1 MSVRLKVL
9 ALIGLTALV
18 SLLGYAL
25 LLGNMLKAKDAY
37 VQETRQAIRS
47 RVGTEAEAINTYMAV
62 MQEKARDI
70 ATTGETLHAVHAA
83 TGADVEPQVR
93 AFLTATMGKY
103 PDAIGCGVWYEP
115 GTFFAD
121 RDYYGPYAYWDKGS
135 VVFTMEYNTR
145 EYDYPNQDWYTQAIP
160 KGWDRARKRDRD
172 VYWSAP
178 YFDSAGTMA
187 LMVTVAGV
195 MYDDGGRIIGMSTFD
210 LSMEDLRRVV
220 GAISITPSSLA
231 FAVETQSGLVAAY
244 PADDALLLKPASA
257 LPFGAALARNAAQA
271 RPGHPVEFETEV
283 NGVPYL
289 VFYSVTPT
297 GMGLGIAVHQG
308 ELFAGAE
315 ALARANTWTASGAMA
330 ALVILVTIIALA
342 LNSAVIRPVRTLA
355 DYSRQ
360 VAHGDLD
367 AAVRGTHASEFGVL
381 REAMESMVASLKDKM
396 REAGQ
401 QTEAARQAAGTAEAA
416 TAQAEEATR
425 KAEAAR
431 TEGMRHAAAQLR
443 DVTQVLASASGEL
456 QGHIE
461 RSSLGAGEQAL
472 RVDETATAMEEMSA
486 SVLEIARNAE
496 DTATLAERSRGAAGD
511 GASQFGKVRDDF
523 AAINEGFQ
531 GVYRAV
537 DDLSAKADGIG
548 AIAQTI
554 EDIADQ
560 TNLLALNAAIEAARA
575 GDAGR
580 GFAVVADEVRKLA
593 EKTMTATKEV
603 GQSIS
608 AIQQAVRG
616 TLAGMDGT
624 RAVLDSSRQGVQA
637 AGQLLERIVELARQ
651 SSDQVRAIAT
661 AAEEQSS
668 ATEEIN
674 RSIGEVSR
682 ISTETARAMDGALRA
697 VSETGQQVDVL
708 RGLIAE
714 LER

>member
-1 MSVRLKVL
+1 MSVRIKVL

-25 LLGNMLKAKDAY
+25 MLGNIREAGDAY
-37 VQETRQAIRS
+37 VGETHNAIRN
-47 RVGTEAEAINTYMAV
+47 RVATEAEAINTYMAV
-62 MQEKARDI
+62 MQEKTRDI
-70 ATTGETLHAVHAA
+70 ATAGESLYAIHQAA
-83 TGADVEPQVR
+83 DADMEPRVR
-93 AFLTATMGKY
+93 DFLTTSIRRY
-103 PDAIGCGVWYEP
+103 PEAIGCGVWYEP
-115 GTFFAD
+115 HTFFAD
-121 RDYYGPYAYWDKGS
+121 REYYGAYAYWDNGS
-135 VVFTMEYNTR
+135 VIFTMEYNTP
-145 EYDYPNQDWYTQAIP
+145 EYDYPGQDWYTQAVP
-160 KGWDRARKRDRD
+160 KDWNRTRARDRE
-172 VYWSAP
+172 VYWSSP
-178 YFDSAGTMA
+178 FFDSAGTKA

-195 MYDDGGRIIGMSTFD
+195 MYDETGRIIGISTLD
-210 LSMEDLRRVV
+210 LSMETLREIV

-231 FAVETQSGLVAAY
+231 FAVETQSGLVTAY
-244 PADDALLLKPASA
+244 PADNDMVLKPVAE
-257 LPFGAALARNAAQA
+257 LPFGADLARKAAQA
-271 RPGHPVEFETEV
+271 QPDRPVEFETV
-283 NGVPYL
+283 VQGVPYL

-297 GMGLGIAVHQG
+297 GMGLGIAVHKH

-315 ALARANTWTASGAMA
+315 ALARASTRTAIGAVA
-330 ALVILVTIIALA
+330 ALLVLIAVIALA

-360 VAHGDLD
+360 VAEGNLD
-367 AAVRGTHASEFGVL
+367 AAIAGKHSSEFGVL
-381 REAMESMVASLKDKM
+381 RTAMESMVASLKDKM

-401 QTEAARQAAGTAEAA
+401 QAEAA
-416 TAQAEEATR
+416 HRSAEAAETAKAVAEEATR
-425 KAEAAR
+425 KAENAR

-443 DVTQVLASASGEL
+443 DVAQVLASASEDL
-456 QGHIE
+456 RNHIDLSSQGA
-461 RSSLGAGEQAL
+461 RTQAS
-472 RVDETATAMEEMSA
+472 RMDETATAMEEMSA
-486 SVLEIARNAE
+486 SVLEIARSAE
-496 DTATLAERSRGAAGD
+496 STATLAESSRSAAGD
-511 GASQFGKVRDDF
+511 GARQFGKVRDDF
-523 AAINEGFQ
+523 TAINEGFQ
-531 GVYRAV
+531 GVYHAV

-616 TLAGMDGT
+616 TLTGMDGT
-624 RAVLDSSRQGVQA
+624 RAVLDSSREGVQA

-651 SSDQVRAIAT
+651 SSDQVRSIAT

-674 RSIGEVSR
+674 HSIGEVNR
-682 ISTETARAMDGALRA
+682 ISTETAQAMDGALRA
-697 VSETGQQVDVL
+697 VAEAGQQVTVL
-708 RGLIAE
+708 RELIAE